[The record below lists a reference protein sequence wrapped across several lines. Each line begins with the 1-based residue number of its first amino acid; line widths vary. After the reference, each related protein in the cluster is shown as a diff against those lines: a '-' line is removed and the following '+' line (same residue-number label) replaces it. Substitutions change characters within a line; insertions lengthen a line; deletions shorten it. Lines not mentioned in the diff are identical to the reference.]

1 MCVLTAV
8 IITHCTWSPV
18 HSSAGL
24 TVHCALVTSG
34 DKVWTCW
41 GGDTGHRSQV
51 LSNLTKG
58 GTDTSAGVL
67 TAWVLR
73 RLVVVVTRPGWQC
86 GPYWHTAEGTQNTE
100 QQDPACRERW
110 QRCTST
116 QPRYYRWSS
125 TLQHQHQPLLEQ
137 AATVLGS
144 MHKYLPN
151 FFISQV

>member
-24 TVHCALVTSG
+24 TLHCALVTSG
-34 DKVWTCW
+34 DKVWTSW
-41 GGDTGHRSQV
+41 GGGTGHRSQV
-51 LSNLTKG
+51 LNSLTKG

-67 TAWVLR
+67 TACWWWWRGLAGSAGPTGTR
-73 RLVVVVTRPGWQC
+73 RRE
-86 GPYWHTAEGTQNTE
+86 HRTQNTE
-100 QQDPACRERW
+100 QQDPASRERW

-137 AATVLGS
+137 ADTVLGS

-151 FFISQV
+151 FLISQV